1 MDEYKCKHPR
11 RPFAAT
17 VEIQVG
23 ADAISGATRDISTT
37 ELYIESLVMPP
48 LDTPCQVHIVLAN
61 GEVTHTI
68 KDEGKMPPLSKTPN
82 ARA

>member
-17 VEIQVG
+17 VYIQVG

-48 LDTPCQVHIVLAN
+48 LDTPYPSPHSAGQPRGDPYHQRRGQN
-61 GEVTHTI
+61 
-68 KDEGKMPPLSKTPN
+68 DPPIQD
-82 ARA
+82 A